1 MERRLRASTRVFGKS
16 KDKQVPK
23 MESPFTASGNID
35 YCSRF
40 YQDVIECPWKRC
52 WIVAI
57 LQYIHQHV
65 QDLEPPVQPMYSEE
79 ALLHGRHVH
88 ESIKTGIRQL
98 SLESIYQSWR
108 RLLLDYHL
116 EIPCWQPNDIEF
128 VVQITSPDLVTEQIL
143 EEIVSFRRQFS
154 TFTYELLGLTHED
167 VDNIFGW
174 TRETLREGGWVGID
188 IPDGPER

>member
-1 MERRLRASTRVFGKS
+1 MERRLRASSRVFGKS

-57 LQYIHQHV
+57 LQYIHRHLC
-65 QDLEPPVQPMYSEE
+65 DLEPPVQPMYSEE
-79 ALLHGRHVH
+79 ALLHGRHVN
-88 ESIKTGIRQL
+88 ESIKTGLRQL

>member
-1 MERRLRASTRVFGKS
+1 MERRLHSWTRVFGKS

-35 YCSRF
+35 YCTRF
-40 YQDVIECPWKRC
+40 YQEVVECQWKRC

-57 LQYIHQHV
+57 LKYIHQHV
-65 QDLEPPVQPMYSEE
+65 HDLEPPAQPMYSEE
-79 ALLHGRHVH
+79 VLLHGRHVN
-88 ESIKTGIRQL
+88 ESIKTGLRQL

-116 EIPCWQPNDIEF
+116 EILCWEPNDIEF

-167 VDNIFGW
+167 VDNIFDW
-174 TRETLREGGWVGID
+174 ARETLCEREWVGID